1 MVYCSSLDALIFFR
15 AKVASFPG
23 LRTAF
28 VACNMKRVRVKV
40 KVRVRVGV
48 RFGVRFGVRV
58 GNEARVKVG
67 LLFIHVSAVEIS
79 GLIISAS
86 FSKTVVSSSLC
97 IRLLLL

>member
-15 AKVASFPG
+15 VKVASFPG

-28 VACNMKRVRVKV
+28 VACNMKSVRVRVKV

-67 LLFIHVSAVEIS
+67 LLFIHVSAVEIAF
-79 GLIISAS
+79 GIDNQCK
-86 FSKTVVSSSLC
+86 FF
-97 IRLLLL
+97 